1 MTYSKEISRFAY
13 PKLFKA
19 IIVFAGLILGFLTA
33 RFFFLPFTVC
43 DDSMLPNFKKGESVY
58 ILKHISPK
66 IGDIVLLQ
74 NPVQPDMVMLKRV
87 VGLDGNFIEI
97 RNKIIY
103 KNNDKMKF
111 TWKINST
118 DNRIFPMNFSSR
130 DNLPA
135 VKIERK
141 MFFVIGDN
149 LDYSFDSRS
158 FGPISEK
165 LIIGK
170 VIYKGTSKN

>member
-1 MTYSKEISRFAY
+1 MNYNKEMSRFNY
-13 PKLFKA
+13 PKLIKTV
-19 IIVFAGLILGFLTA
+19 IVFAGLILGFLTA
-33 RFFFLPFTVC
+33 RIFFLPFVIS
-43 DDSMLPNFKKGESVY
+43 DDTMLPNFKKGERVY

-66 IGDIVLLQ
+66 SGDVVLLQ
-74 NPVQPDMVMLKRV
+74 NPVQPDMVMLKRIIGV
-87 VGLDGNFIEI
+87 EGNFIEI
-97 RNKIIY
+97 RNKIVY
-103 KNNDKMKF
+103 QNNDKMKF
-111 TWKINST
+111 TWKTNSI

-141 MFFVIGDN
+141 MFFVMGDN

-158 FGPISEK
+158 FGPVSKK

-170 VIYKGTSKN
+170 VIYK